1 MKDSL
6 KVTLAV
12 CCIALISHFLA
23 HFAWAEGVS
32 LSTYPSTI
40 QIRAQTPGDIRSGFT
55 IENKS
60 EETVKLVIQL
70 KPFKADITNDG
81 RLIYIENNDPPIF
94 KKVQVVDNGFAVSNI
109 ELGPKQSKNLTLR
122 VQLDGQEQPQDQ
134 YFSVVF
140 LTVDPPLTDEPVE
153 DAVARSNAQA
163 GIALNVLMS
172 IGPKALP
179 RGYLEEYSTPAFRT
193 SGPVPFTV
201 KIKNNGTHYFTPKG
215 VILIKNI
222 FGQTVGKIDLQNA
235 NILAGT
241 SRSLVG
247 TPYQVSA
254 NNTAEKSSVSLETPN
269 LSTVEKDNKDL
280 YSVWPEKFL
289 FGFYKAELS
298 IALSENGPLFT
309 QTISF
314 FAIPTNF
321 LIGLS
326 ILALIVL
333 LIGLRIRKKLKEI

>member
-1 MKDSL
+1 MKQSL
-6 KVTLAV
+6 KITISILVVAVVT
-12 CCIALISHFLA
+12 HFLA
-23 HFAWAEGVS
+23 NFAWAEGVS

-40 QIRAQTPGDIRSGFT
+40 QLRAHQAGDVRSGFT

-60 EETVKLVIQL
+60 EATVKLLIQL

-81 RLIYIENNDPPIF
+81 RVVYIENNDPPIF
-94 KKVQVVDNGFAVSNI
+94 KKVQVVNDGFAISSL

-122 VQLDGQEQPQDQ
+122 VQVDGGEKPADY
-134 YFSVVF
+134 YFSVIF
-140 LTVDPPLTDEPVE
+140 LTVEPPLTDEAVE

-163 GIALNVLMS
+163 GIAMNVLLS
-172 IGPKALP
+172 IGPKELP
-179 RGYLEEYSTPAFRT
+179 RGYLEEFSTPPFRS
-193 SGPVPFTV
+193 SGPVPFIV
-201 KIKNNGTHYFTPKG
+201 KMKNNGTQFYTPKG

-222 FGQTVGKIDLQNA
+222 FGQVVGKIDLQNA

-247 TPYQVSA
+247 THYQSTAKTSA
-254 NNTAEKSSVSLETPN
+254 ENSTESLPTDN
-269 LSTVEKDNKDL
+269 HLRGQKDDNQL

-289 FGFYKAELS
+289 LGFYKAELS

-314 FAIPTNF
+314 LAIPTNV
-321 LIGLS
+321 LIGLA
-326 ILALIVL
+326 ILALAVI
-333 LIGLRIRKKLKEI
+333 LISLRIRKKLKEM